1 MQKKINLDDTIVAI
15 STPVGEGGIGIV
27 RLTGKDSL
35 PIADKIFKSKDNKLP
50 SEFESYTTH
59 YGHIVCRSD
68 AQCEVIDEVILT
80 VMRAP
85 KSYTKEDIIEINCH
99 GGITP
104 LRRVLELVLSLEAR
118 LAQPGEFTKR
128 AFLNGRIDLT
138 QAESVLDII
147 RSKTD
152 TSLRTAMSQLEG
164 DFSKKVKDLRLRLI
178 DLHGHVEA
186 SIDFPEEDID
196 ILSNCGIEQETGKI
210 IKELKALVDSADRGR
225 ILMEGVSTV
234 ICGKPNVGKSSL
246 MNSLMRQ
253 RRVIVS
259 HIPGTTRDAI
269 EEIIN
274 INGIPLRI
282 IDTAGITETDDFL
295 TKEGVERSRHH
306 MESADLVLFLLDG
319 SQQLCK
325 NDKAIMNEIKDKKV
339 IVVVNKTDLPK
350 RLKIDKI
357 KKVLHD
363 KKIIEISV
371 AKKKNLKRLEDII
384 SEMVW
389 GGQVSADHTSLV
401 TNARHKALL
410 IQSKNTLE
418 RLLRNLRK
426 RISSEFIALDTKEAI
441 ESLSEITGET
451 VDIDILDKIFSKF
464 CIGK

>member
-1 MQKKINLDDTIVAI
+1 
-15 STPVGEGGIGIV
+15 
-27 RLTGKDSL
+27 
-35 PIADKIFKSKDNKLP
+35 
-50 SEFESYTTH
+50 
-59 YGHIVCRSD
+59 
-68 AQCEVIDEVILT
+68 
-80 VMRAP
+80 
-85 KSYTKEDIIEINCH
+85 
-99 GGITP
+99 
-104 LRRVLELVLSLEAR
+104 
-118 LAQPGEFTKR
+118 
-128 AFLNGRIDLT
+128 
-138 QAESVLDII
+138 
-147 RSKTD
+147 
-152 TSLRTAMSQLEG
+152 
-164 DFSKKVKDLRLRLI
+164 
-178 DLHGHVEA
+178 
-186 SIDFPEEDID
+186 
-196 ILSNCGIEQETGKI
+196 
-210 IKELKALVDSADRGR
+210 
-225 ILMEGVSTV
+225 MEGVSTV